1 MDHTIEERLKL
12 FEHFSV
18 SYSNCQYGPEKIEYM
33 STFYHQALLLAAVC
47 KHRSVRRH
55 VFALANTVLK
65 HANLLISCTSVA
77 SNFYPKNF
85 KFKKTGAYPKNAII
99 SPISI
104 IKSHILLSLEKTHII
119 TDSIKKPV
127 PI

>member
-1 MDHTIEERLKL
+1 MTNQSTVIASLVTALAAIVAPSITALIHSVKEYKISKMDHTIEERLRL

-18 SYSNCQYGPEKIEYM
+18 SYSHCQYGPEKIGYM

-65 HANLLISCTSVA
+65 HGA
-77 SNFYPKNF
+77 S
-85 KFKKTGAYPKNAII
+85 
-99 SPISI
+99 
-104 IKSHILLSLEKTHII
+104 KSTDKLYERCIQLLSKEF
-119 TDSIKKPV
+119 
-127 PI
+127 